1 MKTILVCDELIN
13 NMRSLALV
21 YPISVDLLDIDGF
34 SGMFH
39 QRHPRVV
46 AALRKKN
53 DISVGKIYRFKHRNP
68 TFVSYSLVVKKD
80 GFERVSPDSYE
91 RSLKELKRVLLAENI
106 GMFDIPLLGAGI
118 DRVDWLTM
126 SNILNRVFSDFKGVC
141 YVHIHPTQRYLVER
155 CTPNAEIYN

>member
-1 MKTILVCDELIN
+1 MKTILVCDDLIN
-13 NMRSLALV
+13 NMRSIALV
-21 YPISVDLLDIDGF
+21 YPISMDLLDVDGF

-39 QRHPRVV
+39 QRHPHVI
-46 AALRKKN
+46 AALRKKR
-53 DISVGKIYRFKHRNP
+53 DMRVGKIYRFKHRCP
-68 TFVSYSLVVKKD
+68 TFTSYSLVIKKD
-80 GFERVSPDSYE
+80 GFERVSPESYE
-91 RSLKELKRVLLAENI
+91 RSLNELKRVLLLENM

-155 CTPNAEIYN
+155 CAPNTEIYN